1 VGSIPSQCTTF
12 SPRPRHTRAG
22 RFFLGTFWVQWG
34 VGKVLNQLN
43 IPLERSHYDLVI
55 VGAGMLGLSLAFW
68 LRTLAPQHSVLIV
81 EEGGIPRERGATQ
94 NRSGIFAPPNWDEQT
109 QFVWDTLQNIAR
121 VTQIQ
126 RPYDP
131 VFQPCGAVHLT
142 RAGNPIPLSPPV
154 QHNLERLLDLRHYA
168 GATWQPQ
175 AGYGSPSSVALHFG
189 FGAVARG
196 ADLMLNARAVA
207 GTANTLSLERLDI
220 DNTMRVHVGR
230 RDTLSYDRLVLA
242 AGAWSGDWLA
252 CNLHIPSTIPLR
264 YVQHLRLDEKIPLER
279 IGNEVNLPVI
289 LVDGFRLRPHFGGVL
304 LELPDLPAN
313 LAPNIQQ
320 IPTGGTL
327 EGVGVGLCAAALE
340 GILDHL
346 EDMPMLGSEHLFLGK
361 TSLDLMGS
369 WQVAQD
375 LPSWRKVHDTLYTLL
390 GGKQTLERGLAV
402 ARDLA
407 VALL

>member
-1 VGSIPSQCTTF
+1 M
-12 SPRPRHTRAG
+12 
-22 RFFLGTFWVQWG
+22 
-34 VGKVLNQLN
+34 GKVLNHAN

-68 LRTLAPQHSVLIV
+68 LRTLAPQHSVLVV

-94 NRSGIFAPPNWDEQT
+94 NRSGIFAPLKQDNQT
-109 QFVWDTLQNIAR
+109 EFVWDTLQNIAR

-131 VFQPCGAVHLT
+131 VFQPCGAVHLA
-142 RAGNPIPLSPPV
+142 RAGNPIPFSQPV
-154 QHNLERLLDLRHYA
+154 QHNLEQLLDMQNYA

-189 FGAVARG
+189 FGAVAQG

-207 GTANTLSLERLDI
+207 GTAQTLCLERLDI
-220 DNTMRVHVGR
+220 DNTMRVHVSR
-230 RDTLSYDRLVLA
+230 CDLVTYDRLVVA
-242 AGAWSGDWLA
+242 AGAWSAGWLEQ
-252 CNLHIPSTIPLR
+252 NMHISSDIPVR

-279 IGNEVNLPVI
+279 SGTEVNLPVV

-304 LELPDLPAN
+304 LELPDLPTVV
-313 LAPNIQQ
+313 APNIQH

-327 EGVGVGLCAAALE
+327 EGVEVGLCSAALE
-340 GILDHL
+340 GMLNHL
-346 EDMPMLGSEHLFLGK
+346 EHMPMLGSEHLFLGK

-375 LPSWRKVHDTLYTLL
+375 LPSWCKIANGLYTLL
-390 GGKQTLERGLAV
+390 GGKQTFERGLAV

>member
-1 VGSIPSQCTTF
+1 MGQ
-12 SPRPRHTRAG
+12 
-22 RFFLGTFWVQWG
+22 
-34 VGKVLNQLN
+34 VLNHLN

-109 QFVWDTLQNIAR
+109 EFVWNILQNIAR

-131 VFQPCGAVHLT
+131 VFQPCGAVHLA
-142 RAGNPIPLSPPV
+142 RVGNDFIPLASPV
-154 QHNLERLLDLRHYA
+154 QHNLERLLDLHYYA

-207 GTANTLSLERLDI
+207 NSEKTLSLERLDI

-230 RDTLSYDRLVLA
+230 CDTVTYDRLVVA
-242 AGAWSGDWLA
+242 AGAWSGGWLER
-252 CNLHIPSTIPLR
+252 NLHIVRAIPLR
-264 YVQHLRLDEKIPLER
+264 YVQHLRLDEKVPLER
-279 IGNEVNLPVI
+279 IGNQVNLPVV
-289 LVDGFRLRPHFGGVL
+289 LVDGFRLRPHFGGIL
-304 LELPDLPAN
+304 LELPDFIPD
-313 LAPNIQQ
+313 LAPNLIPDVQQ

-327 EGVGVGLCAAALE
+327 EGVEVGLCPAALE
-340 GILDHL
+340 GILNHL
-346 EDMPMLGSEHLFLGK
+346 EHMPMLGSEHLFLGK

-375 LPSWRKVHDTLYTLL
+375 FPSWCKIQGNLYTLL
-390 GGKQTLERGLAV
+390 GGKYTFERGLAV

-407 VALL
+407 QALAIALL

>member
-1 VGSIPSQCTTF
+1 
-12 SPRPRHTRAG
+12 
-22 RFFLGTFWVQWG
+22 
-34 VGKVLNQLN
+34 VGKVLNHLN

-68 LRTLAPQHSVLIV
+68 LRTLAPQHSVLVV

-94 NRSGIFAPPNWDEQT
+94 NRSGIFAPPKHDDQT
-109 QFVWDTLQNIAR
+109 QFVWDTLQNIAQ

-131 VFQPCGAVHLT
+131 VFQPCGAVHLA
-142 RAGNPIPLSPPV
+142 RAGNPIPLAPPV

-207 GTANTLSLERLDI
+207 GTAQTLSLERLDI

-230 RDTLSYDRLVLA
+230 RDLVSYDRLVLA
-242 AGAWSGDWLA
+242 AGAWSGDWLEG
-252 CNLHIPSTIPLR
+252 NLHIPSIIPLR

-279 IGNEVNLPVI
+279 LGNEVNFPVVV
-289 LVDGFRLRPHFGGVL
+289 VDGFRLRPHFGGIL
-304 LELPDLPAN
+304 LELPTLLPN
-313 LAPNIQQ
+313 FIPDFTRDVNQ

-327 EGVGVGLCAAALE
+327 EGVEVGLCAAALE

-346 EDMPMLGSEHLFLGK
+346 EFMPLLGSEHLFLGK

-375 LPSWRKVHDTLYTLL
+375 LPSWCKIADGLYTLL
-390 GGKQTLERGLAV
+390 GGKYTFERGLAV
-402 ARDLA
+402 SRDLA
-407 VALL
+407 RELTMALL